1 VSYHDELDDL
11 RAEILAELYRRHI
24 KTTPRA
30 LALAEPEKLRLFLQD
45 ATIRHDAQDLPLSS
59 FLRRVRLDTGISL
72 EDFAGLLEL
81 PVELCEQLETNYS
94 VPWSVTPS
102 SMADVASL
110 FRIHV
115 TTLQMLAQNSYDV
128 AYFSGHMVNRVLSNQ
143 QMRTWLA
150 EVRQELERRQSRE
163 LLDS

>member
-1 VSYHDELDDL
+1 MSYRDELDDL
-11 RAEILAELYRRHI
+11 HAGILAELYRRHI
-24 KTTPRA
+24 KTRQRA
-30 LALAEPEKLRLFLQD
+30 LALAEPEKLLLFLQD
-45 ATIRHDAQDLPLSS
+45 ATIRHDPQDLPLSS
-59 FLRRVRLDTGISL
+59 FLRRIRIDTGISL

-81 PVELCEQLETNYS
+81 PVELLEQLETNYS
-94 VPWSVTPS
+94 VPWSVAPS

-115 TTLQMLAQNSYDV
+115 TTLRTLAQNSSDV
-128 AYFSGHMVNRVLSNQ
+128 AYFSGHLVNRELANQ

-163 LLDS
+163 LLD